1 MPVNVAAIEQNSN
14 QMFALLNDAQQK
26 QNDLQ
31 NDVATLNTESKL
43 RASADASRGQV
54 IDLYV

>member
-1 MPVNVAAIEQNSN
+1 MNVAAIEQNSN